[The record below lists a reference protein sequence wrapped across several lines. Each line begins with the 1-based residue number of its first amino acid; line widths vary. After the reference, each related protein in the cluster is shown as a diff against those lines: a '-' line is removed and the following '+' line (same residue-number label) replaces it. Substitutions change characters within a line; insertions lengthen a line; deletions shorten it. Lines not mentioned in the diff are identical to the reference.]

1 VSEGRV
7 FVVPG
12 GSRSNADL
20 PRLEDSAPPPEAGS
34 GIEEASR
41 ASMSFDA
48 RELLREIVETPSL
61 SGDEGRLAAYLVR
74 RARELGL
81 VATID
86 EAGNFIA
93 ATNGDPLRSVEGV
106 KDIVLLGHMDVV
118 PGDVE
123 VRQVG
128 DLLYGRGTV
137 DAKGPLATFVMV
149 AALVKEQLPS
159 GVRVVVIGAVEE
171 EIATSKGAR
180 AVVSRYVP
188 SACVIGEP
196 SRWDSVTIGYKGRLV
211 ARYSIE
217 RSMSHT
223 AGPALSAADSFHR
236 WWQDVL
242 DFVLAT
248 NAGRVGPFQ
257 QVQSTIRG
265 MTTVNDGIT
274 ERCEGVVAFRLPA
287 DVHPEVVE
295 ERCRRHCGEAT
306 LEFSGAEEAIVASR
320 TSALARA
327 LTASIRANGGKPG
340 FVLKTGTSDMNVVG
354 AGKTGWKCPVVAYG
368 PGDSSLDHTPDE
380 HIDLKE
386 FERAIEVLRGAIV
399 GFAGTIEG

>member
-1 VSEGRV
+1 MPGSAGALTGEKNLPPTPSWKEGEKVKTLAGASGSSRPAVAEVDPRV
-7 FVVPG
+7 
-12 GSRSNADL
+12 
-20 PRLEDSAPPPEAGS
+20 
-34 GIEEASR
+34 
-41 ASMSFDA
+41 
-48 RELLREIVETPSL
+48 LLREMVEIPSL
-61 SGDEGRLAAYLVR
+61 SGEEWRLATYLVG
-74 RARELGL
+74 RAREMGL
-81 VATID
+81 SATID
-86 EAGNFIA
+86 EAGNFVA
-93 ATNGDPLRSVEGV
+93 ATSGEPLRAVEGL

-137 DAKGPLATFVMV
+137 DAKGPLATFVM
-149 AALVKEQLPS
+149 AAAMLKDELPA

-180 AVVSRYVP
+180 AVVSRYEP
-188 SACVIGEP
+188 CACVIGEP

-211 ARYSIE
+211 VRYAIE

-257 QVQSTIRG
+257 QVQATIRG
-265 MTTVNDGIT
+265 MTTVSDGLA
-274 ERCEGVVAFRLPA
+274 ERCEGVVAFRLPP

-320 TSALARA
+320 TSALARS
-327 LTASIRANGGKPG
+327 LTMSIRAQGGKPG

-354 AGKTGWKCPVVAYG
+354 ASKVGWTCPIVAYG

-380 HIDLKE
+380 HIDLGE
-386 FERAIEVLRGAIV
+386 YERAIEVLRGAIV
-399 GFAGTIEG
+399 GFAGAIAG

>member
-7 FVVPG
+7 FRVPG
-12 GSRSNADL
+12 SAGAPTEEKNL
-20 PRLEDSAPPPEAGS
+20 PRRSEAAPPPDS
-34 GIEEASR
+34 WRGIEENSPV
-41 ASMSFDA
+41 SA
-48 RELLREIVETPSL
+48 RVLLREMVETPSL
-61 SGDEGRLAAYLVR
+61 SGDEGRLAAYLVG
-74 RARELGL
+74 RAREMGL
-81 VATID
+81 SAGID
-86 EAGNFIA
+86 GAGNFVA
-93 ATNGDPLRSVEGV
+93 ATSGEPLRTAEGV

-118 PGDVE
+118 PGVVE

-137 DAKGPLATFVMV
+137 DAKGPLATFLVV
-149 AALVKEQLPS
+149 AAAVREQLPA

-171 EIATSKGAR
+171 EIATSKGVR
-180 AVVSRYVP
+180 AVVSRYTP
-188 SACVIGEP
+188 EACVIGEP

-211 ARYSIE
+211 VRYAVE

-257 QVQSTIRG
+257 QVQATIRG
-265 MTTVNDGIT
+265 MTTVSDGLV
-274 ERCEGVVAFRLPA
+274 ERCEGVVAFRLPS
-287 DVHPEVVE
+287 DVHPEAVE
-295 ERCRRHCGEAT
+295 ERCRRHCGEAV

-327 LTASIRANGGKPG
+327 LTMGIRAQGGRPG

-354 AGKTGWKCPVVAYG
+354 ATKTGWKCPVVAYG

-380 HIDLKE
+380 HIDLGE
-386 FERAIEVLRGAIV
+386 FEKAIEVLRGAIV
-399 GFAGTIEG
+399 GFAGAIVG